1 MNNHVY
7 LLDRAEADSLAED
20 YFLSICGL
28 KNREGGKYDRML
40 EQGMQIRTRISSGI
54 NLKAVVS
61 GFDGEVLSGNTA
73 IIGSTTFI
81 CNGFQQLKKDKIHKI
96 YAYILTAGSFELDD
110 NVPVLEQL
118 YADIWG
124 TAYTDAGLEVLKAKL
139 TEEVQRETGNHKSA
153 VLEPFGPGFYGMDV
167 EQVGKFFEIL
177 DGERIGVKAR
187 TNSLMLPLKSC
198 AGFYIAADEGTSL
211 PAKDCK
217 SCRSDHSGCEF
228 CHAVIKNKRNEPE

>member
-7 LLDRAEADSLAED
+7 LLDRGEADSFAED

-28 KNREGGKYDRML
+28 KNREGSKY
-40 EQGMQIRTRISSGI
+40 T
-54 NLKAVVS
+54 VVS

-73 IIGSTTFI
+73 TIGATTFI

-110 NVPVLEQL
+110 NEPVLEQL

-139 TEEVQRETGNHKSA
+139 VEEVQRETGNQKTA

-167 EQVGKFFEIL
+167 DQVGKFFEVL
-177 DGERIGVKAR
+177 DGDR
-187 TNSLMLPLKSC
+187 
-198 AGFYIAADEGTSL
+198 
-211 PAKDCK
+211 
-217 SCRSDHSGCEF
+217 
-228 CHAVIKNKRNEPE
+228 